1 MDNVS
6 FETGSYM
13 YIWAYQKYWC
23 SIYCIIS
30 TWHY

>member
-1 MDNVS
+1 MMDNVS
-6 FETGSYM
+6 FVSGSC
-13 YIWAYQKYWC
+13 IWAYQKHWC